1 MAEYQ
6 ISDKYT
12 FNNSTI
18 SRLKKIIIKYRIFT
32 VQFGIYSKATI
43 FFFYYILRNRSCFWV
58 VTVWY
63 NVQG

>member
-43 FFFYYILRNRSCFWV
+43 FFFFLYSSKPFVLLGRDGLV
-58 VTVWY
+58 
-63 NVQG
+63 